1 MHAPTLKFGI
11 DINKVLIEISR
22 AGVEFPKDGAGDGM
36 GIFVWG
42 ILMKGLIVLGYLALY
57 SLREIKISGVRAC
70 PLSLQDQMRNLTVVE
85 IVFLR
90 VAV

>member
-1 MHAPTLKFGI
+1 
-11 DINKVLIEISR
+11 
-22 AGVEFPKDGAGDGM
+22 
-36 GIFVWG
+36 
-42 ILMKGLIVLGYLALY
+42 MKGLIVLGYLALY